1 MIMPKSTTTGL
12 LKTIPRGKGKVSLG
26 RFAYLARS
34 GILTNGGITF
44 EMIVLMDKMNDHPRA
59 APDAFA

>member
-1 MIMPKSTTTGL
+1 MPKNTTTGL
-12 LKTIPRGKGKVSLG
+12 LKTIPMGKGKVSLG
-26 RFAYLARS
+26 RFAYLAKS

-44 EMIVLMDKMNDHPRA
+44 ETIVLMAMMNDQPRA